1 MRTVIDN
8 AYIAYRSMRR
18 RLQGTLWPPELDPLC
33 AILVDNIWR
42 NGSSIGIASLR
53 IRLALPAST
62 LSTALRRLE
71 DDGLIRRYQNRTDG
85 RYIEVVLTRAG
96 EAIAPG
102 LADLITEVEVDV
114 HESAGGP
121 ARGGF
126 ARVAWMLAAMDE
138 DVGYPFSD

>member
-18 RLQGTLWPPELDPLC
+18 RLRETLWPPELDPLC
-33 AILVDNIWR
+33 AILVHAIWL

-71 DDGLIRRYQNRTDG
+71 DGGLVRRYQNHIDG
-85 RYIEVVLTRAG
+85 RYVEVALTRAG
-96 EAIAPG
+96 STIAPG
-102 LADLITEVEVDV
+102 LADLIDEVEVDV

-138 DVGYPFSD
+138 EAGY